1 MRLLILALG
10 TFAIGT
16 DSFIIAGVLPG
27 MAGDLGVS
35 VAAAGQLVTLF
46 ALAYAV
52 AAPIMATLTA
62 TLPRRPLLVSALA
75 VFTAAD
81 VFAAFAPGYAWL
93 ALARVLAA
101 VSAAAYTPAAG
112 AVAAM
117 TADPA
122 QRGRALATVTGGLSV
137 AVVIGVP
144 VGTWIGSVFG
154 WRMTF
159 VFVAALAA
167 VAMTGIAATLPATQ
181 TPVFVPFRD
190 RLALLGRGTVLA
202 AFAITTTWM
211 TGIYVLYT
219 YIAPVLR
226 ITAGVTERELSVL
239 LLVFGA
245 FGVVGTWLGGM
256 GADHLGVTRTSVPS
270 LVVIGGVLFALPVL
284 ATTPLRAT
292 LLMGLWGLGWT
303 FVAAHQHRLVSLAPS
318 TPAVILSFNSS
329 ALYLGIG
336 LGAGIGGLLFDRMPL
351 SVLGVVGCA
360 FEIVALAL
368 VLALARAGAG
378 PIPERPPRIR
388 A

>member
-16 DSFIIAGVLPG
+16 EAFVIAGVLPG
-27 MAGDLGVS
+27 IATDLGVS
-35 VAAAGQLVTLF
+35 VAVAGQLVTLF

-52 AAPIMATLTA
+52 AAPVMATLTA
-62 TLPRRPLLVSALA
+62 AVPRRALLVTAMA
-75 VFTAAD
+75 VFTAAN
-81 VFAAFAPGYAWL
+81 VCAALAPGYVWL

-101 VSAAAYTPAAG
+101 LSAAVYTPAAG

-117 TADPA
+117 TAAPA

-159 VFVAALAA
+159 IFVAALAA
-167 VAMTGIAATLPATQ
+167 VAVTGIAATLPATQ
-181 TPVFVPFRD
+181 TPAFVPFRE
-190 RLALLGRGTVLA
+190 RVALLGHGAVLA
-202 AFAITTTWM
+202 ALAMTTCWIT
-211 TGIYVLYT
+211 GNYVLYT

-245 FGVVGTWLGGM
+245 FGVVGTLLGGL
-256 GADHLGVTRTSVPS
+256 GADRLGVTRTSVPA
-270 LVVIGGVLFALPVL
+270 LLIAGGVLLVLPVL

-292 LLMGLWGLGWT
+292 LLMGVWGLGWA
-303 FVAAHQHRLVSLAPS
+303 FVTAQQHRLVSLAPS
-318 TPAVILSFNSS
+318 TPAVILSFNGS

-336 LGAGIGGLLFDRMPL
+336 LGAAIGGLLFDRVPL
-351 SVLGVVGCA
+351 SVLGVVGCT

-368 VLALARAGAG
+368 VVLLGRNTRAG
-378 PIPERPPRIR
+378 RSKMPRS
-388 A
+388 

>member
-16 DSFIIAGVLPG
+16 EGFVIAGVLPLI
-27 MAGDLGVS
+27 ATDLRVS

-52 AAPIMATLTA
+52 AAPVLATLTA
-62 TLPRRPLLVSALA
+62 AMPRRPLLVTAMA
-75 VFTAAD
+75 AFTAAN
-81 VFAAFAPGYAWL
+81 VFAAVAPGYGWL

-101 VSAAAYTPAAG
+101 VSAAAYTPTAG

-117 TADPA
+117 TAAPA

-137 AVVIGVP
+137 AAVIGVP
-144 VGTWIGSVFG
+144 VGTWIGSLFG

-159 VFVAALAA
+159 VFVAVLAA
-167 VAMTGIAATLPATQ
+167 VAVTGIAATLPATA
-181 TPVFVPFRD
+181 TPAFVPFRA
-190 RLALLGRGTVLA
+190 RLALLGRGSVLA
-202 AFAITTTWM
+202 ALAVTTSWM

-239 LLVFGA
+239 LLVFGV
-245 FGVVGTWLGGM
+245 FGVVGTWLGGL
-256 GADHLGVTRTSVPS
+256 GADRLGVTRTSVPA
-270 LVVIGGVLFALPVL
+270 LIVIGGVQLMLPAL

-292 LLMGLWGLGWT
+292 SLMAAWGLGWA

-329 ALYLGIG
+329 ALYLGVA
-336 LGAGIGGLLFDRMPL
+336 LGAAIGGLLIARAPMH
-351 SVLGVVGCA
+351 VLGLVGCT
-360 FEIVALAL
+360 FELIALTL
-368 VLALARAGAG
+368 VLLLGRNARAG
-378 PIPERPPRIR
+378 RSKVPRS
-388 A
+388 

>member
-16 DSFIIAGVLPG
+16 DSFVIAGVLPG
-27 MAGDLGVS
+27 IAADLGVS

-46 ALAYAV
+46 ALAYAI
-52 AAPIMATLTA
+52 AAPVMATLTA
-62 TLPRRPLLVSALA
+62 AVPRRPLLVTAMA
-75 VFTAAD
+75 IFTAAN
-81 VFAAFAPGYAWL
+81 VCAALAPGYVWL
-93 ALARVLAA
+93 ALARMLAA
-101 VSAAAYTPAAG
+101 VSAAAYTPTAG

-117 TADPA
+117 TAAPA

-137 AVVIGVP
+137 AAVIGVP

-167 VAMTGIAATLPATQ
+167 VAVTGIAATLPATQ
-181 TPVFVPFRD
+181 TPAFVSFRD
-190 RLALLGRGTVLA
+190 RVGLLGRGTVLA
-202 AFAITTTWM
+202 AFAITTCWI

-245 FGVVGTWLGGM
+245 FGVVGTWLGGL
-256 GADHLGVTRTSVPS
+256 GADRLGVTRTSVPS
-270 LVVIGGVLFALPVL
+270 LIVIGGVLFVLPVL

-292 LLMGLWGLGWT
+292 LLMGVWGLGWA
-303 FVAAHQHRLVSLAPS
+303 FVAAHQHRLV
-318 TPAVILSFNSS
+318 
-329 ALYLGIG
+329 
-336 LGAGIGGLLFDRMPL
+336 RW
-351 SVLGVVGCA
+351 
-360 FEIVALAL
+360 
-368 VLALARAGAG
+368 R
-378 PIPERPPRIR
+378 RRHR
-388 A
+388 R